1 MKHTNACKRIIST
14 LLLLC
19 MLLSCIEYT
28 AFAAPIMRDGEVV
41 KQGALVTSED
51 GMVTVR
57 ETAAHTSG
65 NNFNVTMTVT
75 TSDLVEIEPVR
86 PAHIVLCI
94 DRSNSMDGERRT
106 NTKAAVEE
114 FVSGVLNETG
124 IAAGNQIAVVGFGT
138 GYWNHCG
145 LTSDVSKVKS
155 AVSAATTAVR
165 NVNDGGTNVQ
175 AGIYA
180 AQQVFASDNSTAQKV
195 IVLFSDGMPTYSYR
209 LTGTADWTGCS
220 GYGRRHNWNEYSG
233 KISNV
238 TTHFDHDTIV
248 GSGSDYDYTL
258 DSHYAS
264 LRVTCEHGWSTTM
277 TNSIY
282 TNNGQPAIA
291 QAQTAKDAGIEIY
304 TVFLDG
310 YNRNEQTSKKNA
322 QGTMK
327 AVATNE
333 EHYMAT
339 QDMSE
344 LSSLFQ
350 SIGTS
355 LVTPT
360 NAGTVAAPMG
370 GHIQL
375 GDVSGLE
382 SAGITRTATGLTWN
396 VTSVTPSVD
405 AETGRRTYS
414 VTYPITL
421 QVEAPGFVEA
431 KAYAVN
437 PTTTL
442 TYFVGGMEN
451 QVSFDIP
458 TIRGYL
464 PDVPYSIRYYL
475 QGTAEAG
482 DYANYTLADTDA
494 GFTGKLH
501 SKVVYPAGYETRYA
515 DYAFAYSST
524 GPEMTLTATG
534 SNVMCLYYDSTYVP
548 PVEVNYTV
556 RHEYYTNGE
565 KDGETIVQSTAAEG
579 TVLTAGSMALIP
591 IYNEETYEFIDCTP
605 SELTLQVD
613 GSNTVIVRY
622 DRTVIIPPADVSYI
636 VRHEYYTNDILDG
649 AVTIDRTVPEGTE
662 ILASDLEP
670 VCTYNDNEYQFT
682 GATPTSL
689 TAAEG
694 SAFTLR
700 YDRTVII
707 PPAEVNYTVKHEY
720 YTNGEKDEEI
730 TALSSGAEGTVLTAD
745 SVPRVP
751 VYNEE
756 TYEFTGCIPSELT
769 LRVDGD
775 NAITVRYDRTVII
788 PPAEVN
794 YTVKHEYY
802 TNGERDGETI
812 VQSIATEN
820 TVLTADNMTL
830 IPVYNEETYEFTG
843 CTPSELTL
851 QVDSSN
857 TITVRYDRT
866 VVIPPV
872 QVNYTVRHEYYTNG
886 VKDGSV
892 STDLAGDEGTVL
904 GPDTLSKKP
913 TYNGKTYTFA
923 FCGPETLILTVGKE
937 NVIVL
942 CYERTVPSVNYTVKH
957 EYYTNG
963 TKDGETTTQE
973 SALEGT
979 EISDVTRCPTYKGK
993 TYTFASC
1000 TPDTLTLTA
1009 GKENIIVLRY
1019 ERTVLSVNY
1028 TVKHEYY
1035 TNGSKDGET
1044 TTQESALEGT
1054 EISDITHC
1062 TTYNGKTY
1070 TFASCTPETLTLTA
1084 GAENT
1089 IVLRYER
1096 TEEPP
1101 VSTKYTV
1108 IHQYYTGDKLD
1119 GQTQETLDA
1128 DIGAIIEA
1136 SGISKNT
1143 AFANGT
1149 YTFTSAN
1156 YEILVVSE
1164 NGENKLILRYNRP
1177 ADNEKPAPT
1186 PSRTWHHDPT
1196 PDSPAAR
1203 SPQTGDDSATWTYVL
1218 SGAGLSL
1225 LLLIVVPA
1233 LPRQNSGGNYKG
1245 SKKKK

>member
-1 MKHTNACKRIIST
+1 MKRTNACKQIVST
-14 LLLLC
+14 LLFLC
-19 MLLSCIEYT
+19 MLLSCVEYT
-28 AFAAPIMRDGEVV
+28 AFAAPVARDGEVV
-41 KQGALVTSED
+41 KQGTLVSSED
-51 GMVTVR
+51 DMVTVQ

-65 NNFNVTMTVT
+65 NNFDVTMTVT

-145 LTSDVSKVKS
+145 LTSNVSKVKS

-209 LTGTADWTGCS
+209 LTGTADWVGCS
-220 GYGRRHNWNEYSG
+220 SYGRRHNWNEYSG
-233 KISNV
+233 EISNV

-248 GSGSDYDYTL
+248 GSGSDYDYTR

-310 YNRNEQTSKKNA
+310 YGRNEQTSKKNA
-322 QGTMK
+322 EDTMK

-370 GHIQL
+370 SYIQL
-375 GDVSGLE
+375 GDVSDLE
-382 SAGITRTATGLTWN
+382 SAGIARTATGLTWN

-414 VTYPITL
+414 VTYPISL
-421 QVEAPGFVEA
+421 QVEKAGFVEA
-431 KAYAVN
+431 KPYAVN
-437 PTTTL
+437 PSATL
-442 TYFVGGMEN
+442 TYFVGGVEKL
-451 QVSFDIP
+451 VSFDIP

-464 PDVPYSIRYYL
+464 PDVSYSIRYYL

-482 DYANYTLADTDA
+482 DYANYSLKDTDT
-494 GFTGKLH
+494 GLTGKLH
-501 SKVVYPAGYETRYA
+501 SRIGYPAGYETRYA
-515 DYAFAYSST
+515 DHAFVYSST
-524 GPEMTLTATG
+524 GLEMILTATG
-534 SNVMCLYYDSTYVP
+534 DNVMCLYYDSTYVP

-556 RHEYYTNGE
+556 KHEYYTNGE
-565 KDGETIVQSTAAEG
+565 KDGETTVQSTAIED
-579 TVLTAGSMALIP
+579 TVLTADSVTLMP
-591 IYNEETYEFIDCTP
+591 VYNEETYEFTGCTP
-605 SELTLQVD
+605 SDLTLQVD
-613 GSNTVIVRY
+613 GDNAITVRY
-622 DRTVIIPPADVSYI
+622 DRTVIIPPAAVSYI
-636 VRHEYYTNDILDG
+636 VRHEYYTNDVLDG
-649 AVTIDRTVPEGTE
+649 AVTLDRTAPESTE

-682 GATPTSL
+682 GATPASL
-689 TAAEG
+689 RAAEG
-694 SAFTLR
+694 SVFTLR

-730 TALSSGAEGTVLTAD
+730 TVPSSGAEGTVLTAD
-745 SVPRVP
+745 SVPR
-751 VYNEE
+751 
-756 TYEFTGCIPSELT
+756 
-769 LRVDGD
+769 
-775 NAITVRYDRTVII
+775 
-788 PPAEVN
+788 
-794 YTVKHEYY
+794 
-802 TNGERDGETI
+802 
-812 VQSIATEN
+812 
-820 TVLTADNMTL
+820 
-830 IPVYNEETYEFTG
+830 IPVFNEETYEFTG

-851 QVDSSN
+851 QVDGSN

-892 STDLAGDEGTVL
+892 STDLIGDEGTAL
-904 GPDTLSKKP
+904 GADTLSKKP
-913 TYNGKTYTFA
+913 AYKGKAYTFVS
-923 FCGPETLILTVGKE
+923 CTPETLTLTAGEE
-937 NVIVL
+937 NTIVL
-942 CYERTVPSVNYTVKH
+942 RYERTVPSVNYTVKH

-963 TKDGETTTQE
+963 EKDGETTTQNTALE
-973 SALEGT
+973 GTEIFDITRCPTYKGKTYTFVSCTPEAVTLTAGKENVIVLRYERTVPSVNYTVKHEYYTNGEKDGETTTQNTALEGT
-979 EISDVTRCPTYKGK
+979 EISDITRCPTYKGK

-1000 TPDTLTLTA
+1000 TPETLILTA
-1009 GKENIIVLRY
+1009 GEENV
-1019 ERTVLSVNY
+1019 
-1028 TVKHEYY
+1028 
-1035 TNGSKDGET
+1035 
-1044 TTQESALEGT
+1044 
-1054 EISDITHC
+1054 
-1062 TTYNGKTY
+1062 
-1070 TFASCTPETLTLTA
+1070 
-1084 GAENT
+1084 

-1108 IHQYYTGDKLD
+1108 IHKYYTGDKLD
-1119 GQTQETLDA
+1119 GQTQEVMEA

-1136 SGISKNT
+1136 AGISKNT
-1143 AFANGT
+1143 VFANGT
-1149 YTFTSAN
+1149 YTFKAAN
-1156 YEILVVSE
+1156 YDILVVSE
-1164 NGENKLILRYNRP
+1164 GGENKLILRYNRP
-1177 ADNEKPAPT
+1177 AGSDKPEPT
-1186 PSRTWHHDPT
+1186 PSRPQHYDPT
-1196 PDSPAAR
+1196 PDGSAAR
-1203 SPQTGDDSATWTYVL
+1203 SPQTGDDSATWVYIL
-1218 SGAGLSL
+1218 SGASLSL
-1225 LLLIVVPA
+1225 LLLIVIPA

-1245 SKKKK
+1245 SRKKK